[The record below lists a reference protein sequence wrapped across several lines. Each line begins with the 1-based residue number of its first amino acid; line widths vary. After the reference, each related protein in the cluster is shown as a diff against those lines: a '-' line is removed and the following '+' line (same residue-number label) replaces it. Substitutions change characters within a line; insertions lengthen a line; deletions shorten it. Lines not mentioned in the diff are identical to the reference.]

1 MDLNE
6 LDRREEEEKLRAGDG
21 RWTAASLAAWEAQQA
36 LIGTLVIEP
45 ELTGEIMRRVRSEDF
60 SDAAFRHL
68 FAACRELWMDMKP
81 VDPVTVLDRVGDA
94 YKPTIRDA
102 MNATPSIAS
111 WESWCRIVA
120 DHAQLGRLREL
131 ACRVLDCDRAD
142 KARELLLAAQGLLAQ
157 RESIKIT
164 SFREMAADFLSRVES
179 KTPREYLDWGFPAL
193 NERVLITQ
201 GRFVVLAAE
210 SSVGKTALA
219 LQISMGVAKSG
230 KRVGFFSL
238 ETSQEDAADRIFAN
252 RANVALPDIKRQRLR
267 LDDLQR
273 LSRTAVNDRETA
285 YDLIEA
291 AGCTVE
297 DIRAVTLQR
306 QYDVIFVDYVQLIR
320 SNERETSDQVRA
332 VSKALHTMAIQ
343 LKCTVVGLSQVT
355 PPQKNQ
361 KGERPELSKEN
372 LRESHQLIHDAEA
385 ILIMDLTDLKDYGSN
400 RILKVDKN
408 KDGSCARMILHF
420 DARHMRFDYVPP
432 YEDDSITAARERNEK
447 MDANR
452 AERQRKAEARRG
464 PAVAGQTSMEE
475 LPDDGE
481 ALPFD

>member
-1 MDLNE
+1 MYLTPQE
-6 LDRREEEEKLRAGDG
+6 GGA
-21 RWTAASLAAWEAQQA
+21 WAAASLAAWEAQQA

-45 ELTGEIMRRVRSEDF
+45 KLTGEIMRRVRPEDF

-68 FAACRELWMDMKP
+68 FEACRALWMELQP

-102 MNATPSIAS
+102 MAATPSTAS
-111 WESWCRIVA
+111 WASFCRIVT
-120 DHAQLGRLREL
+120 DHARLDRLREL
-131 ACRVLDCDRAD
+131 AGRVLECDRAD
-142 KARELLLAAQGLLAQ
+142 QARELLLQAQGLLAT
-157 RESIKIT
+157 RENIKIT
-164 SFREMAADFLSRVES
+164 SFREMATDFLSRAED
-179 KTPREYLDWGFPAL
+179 KTPREFLDWGFPAL

-201 GRFVVLAAE
+201 GRLVVLAAE

-238 ETSQEDAADRIFAN
+238 ETSREDAADRIFAN

-267 LDDLQR
+267 LDDMQR
-273 LSRTAVNDRETA
+273 LTQTAINDREVA

-291 AGCTVE
+291 AGCSVD
-297 DIRAVTLQR
+297 DIRATTLMR
-306 QYDVIFVDYVQLIR
+306 QYDVIFVDYVQLIQAPGR
-320 SNERETSDQVRA
+320 DPSEQVRA
-332 VSKALHTMAIQ
+332 VSMGLHTLALQ
-343 LKCTVVGLSQVT
+343 LGCTVVGLSQVT

-385 ILIMDLTDLKDYGSN
+385 ILIMDLTDLRDYGSH

-408 KDGSCARMILHF
+408 KDGPCCRMILQF

-432 YEDDSITAARERNEK
+432 FEDPDAAAARERNAK

-452 AERQRKAEARRG
+452 EERRRKASAEAAPEIR
-464 PAVAGQTSMEE
+464 GQTVMEE
-475 LPDDGE
+475 LPE
-481 ALPFD
+481 EVTPFDEPR